1 MEDIGHWDIEPL
13 RPSFSVVEVV
23 QNPALGAAAVWS
35 AASGH
40 YIEDERP
47 LPFHLAFLVLPIVL
61 HRETRD
67 IVSSTYE
74 SSGLVKFAF
83 KYKGHEDNL
92 LAVHTRSLMLRTLT
106 LDSISTALA
115 AQLLSLDYANAAL
128 TPAKVRGR
136 PRQARD
142 TEEILDA
149 ATKVGRWFA
158 QLPLWQ
164 ICSMLRVEL

>member
-1 MEDIGHWDIEPL
+1 MEDIGHWDAEPV

-23 QNPALGAAAVWS
+23 QNPGLGAVAVWS
-35 AASGH
+35 AANGH
-40 YIEDERP
+40 YVEDGKP
-47 LPFHLAFLVLPIVL
+47 LPFHLAFLVLPMVL
-61 HRETRD
+61 HRETRK

-92 LAVHTRSLMLRTLT
+92 LAIHTRSLVLRTLT
-106 LDSISTALA
+106 LDSISMALA
-115 AQLLSLDYANAAL
+115 AQLLSLDYVNAAL
-128 TPAKVRGR
+128 TPDKIHGR
-136 PRQARD
+136 PQQAHD
-142 TEEILDA
+142 IEEIFNA
-149 ATKVGRWFA
+149 AAKLGRWFA